1 MRSKGSDMRNVS
13 ADWATMPAKPEIL
26 IVDDNVEIIK
36 TLALLLNDTAEI
48 RFATTPEQGMLMAA
62 KTHPDLLLLDVEM
75 PRLNGFEVCRKL
87 KADPMTADIAIIFVT
102 GHANNQHEV
111 AALEAGA
118 ADFIGK
124 PLVPA
129 VVRARIK
136 TQLSLIEKTK
146 LLTRLAKVDGL
157 TGIYNRR
164 YFDTQL
170 DQELRRHQ
178 RLSTALGVA
187 IVDIDY
193 FKAFNDGYGHV
204 KGDECLRDVAQ
215 IINASTRRPGE
226 IVARYGGEEFTIIL
240 PSIEE
245 SSARNYGQWICE
257 HVRSRQLE
265 HAYSKVAPYVTV
277 SVGITC
283 FVPSQEDTAA
293 EIVGLADQALYL
305 AKDGGRNR
313 SEFKIR
319 Q

>member
-1 MRSKGSDMRNVS
+1 MQNDS
-13 ADWATMPAKPEIL
+13 AEWAKTSGKPEIL

-36 TLALLLNDTAEI
+36 TLAALLNDAAEI
-48 RFATTPEQGMLMAA
+48 RFATTPEQGMVMAA

-75 PRLNGFEVCRKL
+75 PRLDGFEVCRQL

-102 GHANNQHEV
+102 GHANNEHEV

-146 LLTRLAKVDGL
+146 LLIKLAKVDGL

-170 DQELRRHQ
+170 EQELRRHQ
-178 RLSTALGVA
+178 RLSAPLGIA
-187 IVDIDY
+187 IVDIDH

-240 PSIEE
+240 PAIEE

-265 HAYSKVAPYVTV
+265 HAFSSVAPFVTV
-277 SVGITC
+277 SVGVTC
-283 FVPSQEDTAA
+283 VVPRQKDTAA
-293 EIVGLADQALYL
+293 DIVALADLALYL
-305 AKDGGRNR
+305 AKDGGRNK
-313 SEFKIR
+313 SEFKVR
-319 Q
+319 